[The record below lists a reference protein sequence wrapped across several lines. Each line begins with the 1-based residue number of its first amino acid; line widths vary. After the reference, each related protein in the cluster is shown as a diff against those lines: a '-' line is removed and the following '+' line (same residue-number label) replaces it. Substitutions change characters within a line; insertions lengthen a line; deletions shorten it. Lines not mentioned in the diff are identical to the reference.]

1 MEILTTH
8 TVEGRNILEYKGLV
22 TAKNARAINVV
33 RDILT
38 SFRDFFGGRSGSY
51 EEVLDQMQYEV
62 IQVVSQDAQRLGAN
76 AIIGFSLDF
85 DNIGSKN
92 KSLIMAF
99 ARGTAVVIE

>member
-1 MEILTTH
+1 MEILTAH
-8 TVEGRNILEYKGLV
+8 TVEGRNIIAYKGLV

-51 EEVLDQMQYEV
+51 EEVLDQMQHEV
-62 IQVVSQDAQRLGAN
+62 IQEVSQDAQRLGAN

-99 ARGTAVVIE
+99 ARGTAVVIQ